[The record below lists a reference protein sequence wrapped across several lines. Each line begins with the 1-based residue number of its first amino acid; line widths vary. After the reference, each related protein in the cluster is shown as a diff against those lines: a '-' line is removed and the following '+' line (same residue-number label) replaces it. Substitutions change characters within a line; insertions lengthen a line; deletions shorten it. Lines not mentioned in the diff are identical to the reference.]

1 MQPGNRI
8 VRLLRRLAAARQGA
22 GSVEFAAVMAFF
34 LLPLVI
40 MVIDLG
46 DGMYK
51 LMQVGNSARAGA
63 EYATYCHCADDSQI
77 APVVVTTIQTAE
89 QSATGLGVTVMAH
102 TAQFCGCI
110 TPGGSVPLSFT
121 STDGTTT
128 IADIQGLSLA
138 PGATV
143 FKDPVLSGATNAT
156 NLPACNV
163 AGTTPCPL
171 DGSAPGTYVTVTAST
186 KFWPL
191 IRYPGIVPAS
201 GYFVPNANATARI
214 Y

>member
-1 MQPGNRI
+1 MQPMNRI
-8 VRLLRRLAAARQGA
+8 LRLLRRLAAAREGA

-89 QSATGLGVTVMAH
+89 QAATGLGTTVKAH
-102 TAQFCGCI
+102 TAQYCGCI
-110 TPGGSVPLSFT
+110 STGGSVTITFS
-121 STDGTTT
+121 DGTTAL
-128 IADIQGLSLA
+128 IDGLTLA

-143 FKDPVLSGATNAT
+143 YTDPVLNGTT
-156 NLPACNV
+156 NLPACNGP
-163 AGTTPCPL
+163 GTTPCPA
-171 DGSAPGTYVTVTAST
+171 DNSTPGTYVTVTAST
-186 KFWPL
+186 TFTPL
-191 IRYPGIVPAS
+191 LPYPGIVPAS
-201 GYFVPNANATARI
+201 GYFTPSANATARI